1 MKRTNKK
8 RLAKK
13 EEGWLAHPPPI
24 SNLPLTHSI
33 RMRYKVTAAAN
44 LGITYQ
50 NLLDTWL
57 FTTSATVAY
66 QIFAQVKIRRVSA
79 WAVPVIGGSATV
91 QVGFRGLTV
100 GAAGN
105 SVEKSDTSMG
115 IEPAYVSL
123 APSRRSQ
130 ASQYQ
135 PSNGNEAFYLLLP
148 AGSVIDVE
156 ATFQQYFGYTQAAQ
170 NAIAGSVGFVA
181 VRGLDGLAA
190 ASTNFP
196 AQADVTV

>member
-13 EEGWLAHPPPI
+13 ETWLAHPPPI
-24 SNLPLTHSI
+24 SNIPLTHSI
-33 RMRYKVTAAAN
+33 RMRYTVTAAAN

-79 WAVPVIGGSATV
+79 WAVPVIGGSSTV
-91 QVGFRGLTV
+91 QISFRGLTV
-100 GAAGN
+100 GASGN

-148 AGSVIDVE
+148 AGAVIDVE
-156 ATFQQYFGYTQAAQ
+156 ASFQQYFGYSQAAQ

-181 VRGLDGLAA
+181 VRGLDGLAKA
-190 ASTNFP
+190 ATNFP
-196 AQADVTV
+196 PQVDVTV